1 MDLATIIGFVVGLA
15 CMAFAIMQG
24 ANGLKSFIDFPSIL
38 IVFGGTT
45 AAILIMFP
53 LNAVGQ
59 ALGTFLKAV
68 FHKPMDTSS
77 VIAKMIDLSTI
88 VRKDG
93 LLALEKVRVDDP
105 FLAKG
110 VRLLVD
116 GIDQNTIRGL
126 LATEIRSIQDRH
138 FDGAQI
144 FEQIGA
150 MAPAFGMIGTLI
162 GLVQMLETLSDP
174 STIGPSMAIAL
185 ITTFYGAFLAN
196 LAAIPIAKKL
206 TIRSKEETSIKELI
220 VEGVMSIAKKENP
233 NLMKAKL
240 NAFLAPK
247 VRVS

>member
-1 MDLATIIGFVVGLA
+1 MDIATIIGFVVGLA

-24 ANGLKSFIDFPSIL
+24 ANGLKSFIDIPSIL

-45 AAILIMFP
+45 AVVLIMFP

-59 ALGTFLKAV
+59 AISTFMKTV

-77 VIAKMIDLSTI
+77 IIAKMIDLATI

-93 LLALEKVRVDDP
+93 LLALEKVRIDDP
-105 FLAKG
+105 FLARG

-116 GIDQNTIRGL
+116 GIDQNAIRAL
-126 LATEIRSIQDRH
+126 LSTEIRSLQDRH
-138 FDGAQI
+138 YDGAQI
-144 FEQIGA
+144 FEQMGA

-162 GLVQMLETLSDP
+162 GLVQMLESLSDP
-174 STIGPSMAIAL
+174 STIGPSMAVAL
-185 ITTFYGAFLAN
+185 ITTFYGAMIAN
-196 LAAIPIAKKL
+196 LMAIPIAKKL
-206 TIRSKEETSIKELI
+206 SIRSKEETALKELV
-220 VEGVMSIAKKENP
+220 VEGIMSIAKKENP

-247 VRVS
+247 VRVT